1 LFARWSN
8 QGVSFASGGANT
20 QGLEP
25 AVVLLLSVLAG
36 SLPFSEIAAR
46 LVAGVDLRSIGTGT
60 VSGTALYEV
69 AGFGPLALAGS
80 LDVLKGS
87 VGPLLAGSQRPGLA
101 ALSTCLAIT
110 MHNWSPFLGGAGGR
124 GISPALGATL
134 VAAPEGALVLG
145 AGLGIGRIFRQS
157 ALGTLIA
164 LVALPVV
171 LVRRRAERGL
181 ALALGID
188 LPMIM
193 KRLAGNHPP
202 DPAKRKRVLLNRLLF
217 DRDSLEDRY
226 WFRRRVA
233 AR

>member
-1 LFARWSN
+1 M
-8 QGVSFASGGANT
+8 
-20 QGLEP
+20 
-25 AVVLLLSVLAG
+25 LAG

-87 VGPLLAGSQRPGLA
+87 VGPLLAGPHRPGLT

-110 MHNWSPFLGGAGGR
+110 THNWSPFLRGAGGR

-171 LVRRRAERGL
+171 LARRRSERGL
-181 ALALGID
+181 ALGLSID
-188 LPMIM
+188 LPMIL
-193 KRLAGNHPP
+193 KRLAGNHPG
-202 DPAKRKRVLLNRLLF
+202 DPAKKKKVLLNRLLF
-217 DRDSLEDRY
+217 DRDPLEDQY
-226 WFRRRVA
+226 WLKRAVA
-233 AR
+233 SL